1 MAFKNNLV
9 YIFHVKTEFKPVF
22 DRTSTHRQPLGA
34 RNTLENIMT
43 VNSLSLNPG
52 IRQRQAGYTLIELS
66 ISLSII
72 AVLLVGTLTGVNRL
86 LRSNDANNTISS
98 TQSAVTYISKLY
110 KASSDNTIYG
120 TTKMAQM
127 GVWDNSAV
135 TFTGTGAAQTAA
147 VKNAFGGNIEVGGN
161 LAAVGTAAIG
171 TGYWYRLSGVPADSC
186 ATLATSFV
194 NTADGIYIN
203 AAKATTAAAIG
214 ATGTTGIYKV
224 PGTAANSTVELARG
238 CALNGTSGSV
248 ELALFILS

>member
-1 MAFKNNLV
+1 MTFKNNLV
-9 YIFHVKTEFKPVF
+9 YIFHVETEFKPVF
-22 DRTSTHRQPLGA
+22 DRTSTHRQPIRA

-86 LRSNDANNTISS
+86 LRSNDANNTISA

-110 KASSDNTIYG
+110 KASTDPTIYS
-120 TTKMAQM
+120 TLKMAQM
-127 GVWDNSAV
+127 GVWDSSAV
-135 TFTGTGAAQTAA
+135 TLGVPTGGAT
-147 VKNAFGGNIEVGGN
+147 VKNAFGGNIEVGKN
-161 LAAVGTAAIG
+161 DAAVGTAAKE
-171 TGYWYRLSGVPADSC
+171 TGYWYRLSGIPADSC

-203 AAKATTAAAIG
+203 AAKATTATTIG

-224 PGTAANSTVELARG
+224 PGTAANSTANLATG
-238 CALNGTSGSV
+238 CGLNGANGTV